1 MSAQKTQSLG
11 EIEVT
16 RGIAILA
23 VLLIHITG
31 LPVRLLEPD
40 SASYLFYTLI
50 NRGMQF
56 AVPLF
61 LMISALVLAY
71 GTGLDKEVNRPSF
84 YRKRWQRA
92 VAPFLVWT
100 TLYLALRLFI
110 LRDIPYVSLKQGL
123 LWYGFGK
130 GFFHLYFL
138 SVLIQFYLLFPLI
151 HKFWKTFKPNFPAAV
166 FLFGAAQVAFYWLNK
181 LYIYQH
187 FSYPGSLIFSYSL
200 PIGMGLWMGYNAG
213 CWTAWWKKYR
223 VLFITVA
230 VAAGVFY
237 INRHFAILDK
247 VKISTFYFQMAW
259 ALYVTALGI
268 CMVFLAKWLA
278 AKTDGLSS
286 SLSGMFLQAGQFSYG
301 IYLIHPLFLLVWQK
315 IFVPEGTLA
324 VHLSVWGG
332 FVVILGLSCFATYLL
347 ERTFLAKPLFGVTP
361 KK

>member
-1 MSAQKTQSLG
+1 MSVENKQPLG
-11 EIEVT
+11 EIEIT
-16 RGIAILA
+16 RGMAILA

-31 LPVRLLEPD
+31 LPIRVLEPD
-40 SASYLFYTLI
+40 SSSYLFYTLI

-71 GTGLDKEVNRPSF
+71 GTGLGKEIPWGKF
-84 YRKRWQRA
+84 YLKRWQRA
-92 VAPFLVWT
+92 VVPFLVWT
-100 TLYLALRLFI
+100 TLYLALRFFI
-110 LRDIPYVSLKQGL
+110 LQDIHYVTLKQGI

-138 SVLIQFYLLFPLI
+138 SVVIQFYLLFPVI
-151 HKFWKTFKPNFPAAV
+151 HKLWRRYKPNFIAA
-166 FLFGAAQVAFYWLNK
+166 LFIFGTAQVAFYWVNK

-187 FSYPGSLIFSYSL
+187 FSYPGSLVFSYIF
-200 PIGMGLWMGYNAG
+200 PIGMGLWMGYNTE
-213 CWTAWWKKYR
+213 CWLAWWKKYR
-223 VLFITVA
+223 VFILTA
-230 VAAGVFY
+230 ALAAGIFY

-268 CMVFLAKWLA
+268 CMIFLAKWLGGKA
-278 AKTDGLSS
+278 DAISS
-286 SLSGMFLQAGQFSYG
+286 SLSRRFIKVGQLSYG
-301 IYLIHPLFLLVWQK
+301 VYLIHPFFLLVWQK
-315 IFVPEGTLA
+315 LVVPEGTPA

-332 FVVILGLSCFATYLL
+332 FVVILGLSCFTTYLL
-347 ERTFLAKPLFGVTP
+347 ERTRLAKPLFGVTP